1 MFDTPRRSLLK
12 FHHSGLWVGYLL
24 PVLSA
29 IAFVGY
35 FAVDVPSF
43 DQWVLPGLFEK
54 TANGNLT
61 FPDLFALHNTH
72 RIFFPRLIFIGLGFL
87 SQWNIKAEL
96 YFSLGLAIIS
106 FLGLYKLS
114 LSANGVTHIYLFHL
128 ANFLACILFF
138 SLNQEWLWGFQ
149 IPIFLINFCII
160 FALLIFMPSPLNPRH
175 KFLIAAGLC
184 AIASFSSAQ
193 GLVSWLA
200 VMPSLISLPGNA
212 TQQRKRSLI
221 WLLLFLLS
229 CGLYAI
235 GYQREPLSITLSGWE
250 RVYTFIHFWLNVL
263 AAPIVQSPQ
272 ISWLLGL
279 VIIIFFLYLLYYHS
293 RKYSKFQT
301 FLDASP
307 WISLGIFSLLTS
319 LLMTWG
325 RVDLGANYP
334 LTAVRYTSHTTLLL
348 IAIVYLSI
356 QWISE
361 KYASFNLPI
370 PTLIYS
376 FICGILACLVW
387 VSSGNAIARVQTNL
401 FYSQTAQTCLYLFP
415 YLDSQSTFFQNSPQ
429 RCLLPL
435 SRSTWWIQEGVES
448 LQNIGF
454 RNFAN
459 QLKFT
464 DSPDLNYG
472 YIDFPLNPDSP
483 QVIQSSESLTLR
495 GWAILPD
502 RDQQPQLVFLSKD
515 DQQLFF
521 ASAYVNLYSP
531 DLADILQS
539 DRYQQSRWTT
549 TLPPQSLPP
558 GETQIKAWVYDPEQH
573 QFFRLNGQIIV
584 QITPL

>member
-263 AAPIVQSPQ
+263 AAPIVQSPPN
-272 ISWLLGL
+272 LL
-279 VIIIFFLYLLYYHS
+279 VIGLSNYHIFPVF
-293 RKYSKFQT
+293 T
-301 FLDASP
+301 
-307 WISLGIFSLLTS
+307 I
-319 LLMTWG
+319 
-325 RVDLGANYP
+325 
-334 LTAVRYTSHTTLLL
+334 
-348 IAIVYLSI
+348 LS
-356 QWISE
+356 
-361 KYASFNLPI
+361 
-370 PTLIYS
+370 
-376 FICGILACLVW
+376 
-387 VSSGNAIARVQTNL
+387 
-401 FYSQTAQTCLYLFP
+401 
-415 YLDSQSTFFQNSPQ
+415 
-429 RCLLPL
+429 
-435 SRSTWWIQEGVES
+435 
-448 LQNIGF
+448 
-454 RNFAN
+454 
-459 QLKFT
+459 
-464 DSPDLNYG
+464 
-472 YIDFPLNPDSP
+472 
-483 QVIQSSESLTLR
+483 
-495 GWAILPD
+495 
-502 RDQQPQLVFLSKD
+502 
-515 DQQLFF
+515 
-521 ASAYVNLYSP
+521 
-531 DLADILQS
+531 
-539 DRYQQSRWTT
+539 
-549 TLPPQSLPP
+549 
-558 GETQIKAWVYDPEQH
+558 
-573 QFFRLNGQIIV
+573 
-584 QITPL
+584 